1 MRNVILSLPRCGSA
15 WLAAYFGYLH
25 DPLIHLS
32 QAQVAHHSIVD
43 TGAAVDPEMAL
54 GRYKADNTVVVVGSS
69 SRVSQSLAKLGYPVG
84 RSLVEE
90 WTDRLARCA
99 LNNQLSMFEY
109 SDLFGE
115 FALADE
121 PLRLCEALGEDYD
134 SARWSNQQQLNVQHS
149 ILHYS
154 ADGYNRYVEWL
165 RAS

>member
-1 MRNVILSLPRCGSA
+1 MRNVIMALPRCGSA

-25 DPLIHLS
+25 DPLMHLS

-54 GRYKADNTVVVVGSS
+54 GRYKAANTVVVVGSS

-99 LNNQLSMFEY
+99 TCSGSLL
-109 SDLFGE
+109 
-115 FALADE
+115 
-121 PLRLCEALGEDYD
+121 
-134 SARWSNQQQLNVQHS
+134 
-149 ILHYS
+149 
-154 ADGYNRYVEWL
+154 
-165 RAS
+165 